1 MESGN
6 NNSLYSSGKYYKITG
21 GYSCT
26 AMGYST
32 LTTDKNSGLGYIAFA
47 PGLDSMD
54 NFFITQSMNMNSE
67 TFIVKYYSD
76 KSKWKIYNQGKLT
89 IADNIN
95 IVNCSSESKLFA
107 HEDKTIGC
115 FIVQAKELQ
124 EIENG
129 NYNLK

>member
-6 NNSLYSSGKYYKITG
+6 NNLAYSSGYSKVIG
-21 GYSCT
+21 GNSCT
-26 AMGYST
+26 ASSIYSAVG
-32 LTTDKNSGLGYIAFA
+32 NSGLGNFA
-47 PGLDSMD
+47 LTKASGLDSMD
-54 NFFITQSMNMNSE
+54 NFFIMQSIHMTSE
-67 TFIVKYYSD
+67 TFIVKYYPD

-95 IVNCSSESKLFA
+95 MINCSSESKLFT
-107 HEDKTIGC
+107 HENKTIGC

-129 NYNLK
+129 NFNLK